1 MIVGRTFL
9 VIDMRIKNFLSHNF
23 ADLYHEIRAAGGIT
37 LMMYRTGS
45 LPVYVVSMIVDEGRL
60 QTKNFFV
67 Y

>member
-1 MIVGRTFL
+1 MIVGRTFR

-23 ADLYHEIRAAGGIT
+23 ALYHEIRAAGGIILT
-37 LMMYRTGS
+37 MYRTGC
-45 LPVYVVSMIVDEGRL
+45 LPAYVVSMIVEEGRL